1 MFQIMSTKRRANTTP
16 RRQSHA
22 RGGPLPN
29 QENVHDRPIAPTR
42 RPLERPVMRQN
53 WRDLLF
59 VHWPVPPES
68 LRPLIPEP
76 LELDLFEGTAYVGLI
91 PFTMTGVR
99 PIGLPAVAGLSSFHE
114 TNVRTYVHVNG
125 RDPGVWFFNLEAA
138 NSIAVR
144 LARRLFHLPYHYARM
159 FLEHEAGTAPTSR
172 RRSSTPVRGAGLA
185 PTRFLLCPGN
195 SGWARPACDAGHPCS
210 LPGRTL
216 HPLYIPK
223 RSAASRPSSPHALSL
238 TIGKDSLVG
247 RDTLGRRGNRA
258 AHDHPPGT
266 LLHRC
271 QRRGIP
277 ASRGLISATPNVF
290 AYPQFLI
297 RHAWA
302 LHRAFCSCTRRVI
315 GALDHI

>member
-1 MFQIMSTKRRANTTP
+1 MFQIMSTKRRAETTP

-29 QENVHDRPIAPTR
+29 QENVHDRPNRPHPSASRKARHATKLARPALCSLASSSRVAPTSHPRAARTGSIR
-42 RPLERPVMRQN
+42 RY
-53 WRDLLF
+53 
-59 VHWPVPPES
+59 S
-68 LRPLIPEP
+68 LRRADSVYDDRSEADRASCRRWTF
-76 LELDLFEGTAYVGLI
+76 ELPRDQC
-91 PFTMTGVR
+91 P
-99 PIGLPAVAGLSSFHE
+99 
-114 TNVRTYVHVNG
+114 HVCHVSG

-144 LARRLFHLPYHYARM
+144 LARRLFHLPYHYARCFSSM
-159 FLEHEAGTAPTSR
+159 RPEPHRPADVDPLRRYEALAG
-172 RRSSTPVRGAGLA
+172 PVPASY
-185 PTRFLLCPGN
+185 FCPGN
-195 SGWARPACDAGHPCS
+195 SGWPGRPATPGTLAHFLAERYILFTFRNTRLHQGRVHHTPYPLQSAKILSLDETLLAAAGIARPD
-210 LPGRTL
+210 
-216 HPLYIPK
+216 
-223 RSAASRPSSPHALSL
+223 
-238 TIGKDSLVG
+238 
-247 RDTLGRRGNRA
+247 
-258 AHDHPPGT
+258 DHPPGT